1 MVLWDFPGSGATASS
16 SLLCLPPSS
25 YRPKGRGLERQ
36 MGAVGRWGVV
46 TDDHPGP
53 GGKAL

>member
-16 SLLCLPPSS
+16 SLLCLPASS
-25 YRPKGRGLERQ
+25 YRPKGRGLEGQ

-46 TDDHPGP
+46 TDDYPGP